1 MSLDDGDRKDRG
13 VRLNAVFVLLLL
25 VLAGRLVQ
33 MQVLRGDYWE
43 SQSRANRVRPERIK
57 ALRGLIH
64 DKEGTVLVTNRPSF
78 SVAVIPYKVKA
89 HPEVKDRLAALLGLS
104 TEEIDAAI
112 RQGAANPYDEARL
125 KRDVDLATIARIEES
140 RLEFPGVVVVSEP
153 VREYPYGESGCHL
166 LGYVGEVTEDE
177 LAKKKSDGYRSGDEI
192 GRSGLEK
199 AYEQMLRGVDGKRY
213 ILEDAVGRQFEEIGE
228 DLAQPGNSLVL
239 TIDWRLQTAADSALS
254 GHSAG
259 VVVALDPWTGGVL
272 ALASRPGFDP
282 NLFCGGISSVDWSR
296 LNQDPAHPLLN
307 RAIQC
312 GYSPGSTYKLVTAG
326 AALESRVITPG
337 SVFRSCYGG
346 YQFGKRFFGCWES
359 AGHGQLALQ
368 DAIVHSC
375 NTYFYQVGERL
386 NLARFAEVGR
396 GCGFGAATGI
406 DLPQEIKGLVPTPEY
421 YDKRLG
427 KSGWGPGVSLNLA
440 IGQGELLTT
449 PLQLAAF
456 YGALGTRGALFAP
469 HVLDRVETWD
479 GRPVESYREHSRAIP
494 LSPATLQFLREALA
508 QVVERGTGKGSKLP
522 EIEVAGKTGTAQN
535 PHGTEH
541 AWFVAYA
548 PAEAPEIVVAV
559 MIEQG
564 GHGGATAAPIA
575 KRIFET
581 HFGETVALD
590 VRAREVLADR
600 APGGV
605 PE

>member
-1 MSLDDGDRKDRG
+1 MSHDDGDRKDRG
-13 VRLNAVFVLLLL
+13 VRLNAVLILLLL
-25 VLAGRLVQ
+25 VLAGRLVHL
-33 MQVLRGDYWE
+33 QVLRGDYWE

-64 DKEGTVLVTNRPSF
+64 DTDGAVLVTNRPSF
-78 SVAVIPYKVKA
+78 SVAVIPSKIKG
-89 HPEVKDRLAALLGLS
+89 HPEVTGRLATLLGLTS
-104 TEEIDAAI
+104 EQIEATIQ
-112 RQGAANPYDEARL
+112 QGAANPYDEARV

-153 VREYPYGESGCHL
+153 VREYPFGEMGCHL
-166 LGYVGEVTEDE
+166 LGYVGEVTQDE
-177 LAKKKSDGYRSGDEI
+177 IEKQAADGYRSGDET
-192 GRSGLEK
+192 GRSGIEK
-199 AYEQMLRGVDGKRY
+199 SYEQMLRGIDGKRY

-239 TIDWRLQTAADSALS
+239 TIDWRLQAAADSALS
-254 GHSAG
+254 GYPAG
-259 VVVALDPWTGGVL
+259 VVVALDPWTGGIL
-272 ALASRPGFDP
+272 ALASHPGFDP
-282 NLFCGGISSVDWSR
+282 NLFCGGISGTDWAR
-296 LNQDPAHPLLN
+296 LNQDPSHPLLN

-312 GYSPGSTYKLVTAG
+312 GYSPGSTFKLVTAG
-326 AALESRVITPG
+326 AALEGRVITPG
-337 SVFRSCYGG
+337 SVFRSCFGG

-368 DAIVHSC
+368 EAIVHSC

-396 GCGFGAATGI
+396 GCGFGGATGI
-406 DLPQEIKGLVPTPEY
+406 DLPQEIKGLMPTPEY

-427 KSGWGPGVSLNLA
+427 KSGWGPGVLLNLA

-456 YGALGTRGALFAP
+456 YGALGTRGTLFAP

-479 GRPVESYREHSRAIP
+479 GRPVESFRERSRVIP
-494 LSPATLQFLREALA
+494 LSPATLQVLREALA

-522 EIEVAGKTGTAQN
+522 EIAVAGKTGTAQN

-548 PAEAPEIVVAV
+548 PADAPEIVVAV

-590 VRAREVLADR
+590 TRAREVPAER
-600 APGGV
+600 VATGV